1 MTVYE
6 ELENFLLAYTYTTAF
21 EIALTTTLEELK
33 IIESRNRRFFREL
46 FKALKPSDAA
56 GKI

>member
-6 ELENFLLAYTYTTAF
+6 ELKDFLLAYTYTTVF
-21 EIALTTTLEELK
+21 EIALTKNLEELRV
-33 IIESRNRRFFREL
+33 IESRNRRFFREL